1 MNQTRDAIINRYR
14 PNSFDMVLG
23 QKSTVNSLKHF
34 SEAGKWPHALL
45 FHGPTGCG
53 KTTLARLVA
62 QEVGCE
68 KHNLIE
74 IDAATFGGVDSM
86 RSLQQGLQLGGFGR
100 STVKCVVV
108 DEAHAM
114 SPQSWTSLLKS
125 IEEPPSHVYFIFCT
139 TEFSKVPKNI
149 RTRVAAYQLSAVS
162 IGDIVQLLDDVSVL
176 EEIKLPPKG
185 ALIIA
190 EACQGSPRQA
200 LVFLAQAAGVQSEA
214 DLRKLV
220 QATAPPTSFED
231 VKKILLSND
240 ITWKAVQPC
249 LKALKEEENP
259 ESMRIAIRRY
269 LSAVILNTKDS
280 QRAGM
285 LLERLDAF
293 SDPCPPSDG
302 WAPLMASF
310 ARLIWR

>member
-1 MNQTRDAIINRYR
+1 MDTKEVLHLKYR
-14 PNSFDMVLG
+14 PYTFDMVLG
-23 QKSTVNSLKHF
+23 QKAAVDSLNHF
-34 SEAGKWPHALL
+34 SEKGNFPHAILL
-45 FHGPTGCG
+45 HGPSGCG
-53 KTTLARLVA
+53 KTTLARVIARQL
-62 QEVGCE
+62 GCE
-68 KHNLIE
+68 KHNVID
-74 IDAATFGGVDSM
+74 IDAATNNGIDDM
-86 RSLQQGLQLGGFGR
+86 RSLQRNLQLGGFGANPM
-100 STVKCVVV
+100 KVVV
-108 DEAHAM
+108 MDECHGL

-139 TEFSKVPKNI
+139 TEFSKVPKSI
-149 RTRVAAYQLSAVS
+149 RTRVAAYQLSAVP

-220 QATAPPTSFED
+220 QVTAPPTSFED

-302 WAPLMASF
+302 WAPLMAAF